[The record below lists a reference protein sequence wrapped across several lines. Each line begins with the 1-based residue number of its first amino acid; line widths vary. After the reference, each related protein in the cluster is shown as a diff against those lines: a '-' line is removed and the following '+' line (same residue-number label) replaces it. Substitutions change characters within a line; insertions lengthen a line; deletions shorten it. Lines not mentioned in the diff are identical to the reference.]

1 LQNYSVDVILDELS
15 TIGFCYYCNMLHEL
29 VVNWTH
35 NYVQDDVLIC
45 LLFEQTFNF
54 NVLRFKLFFKKSNY
68 GYWLLHNLISNP
80 KFCMLVHFPL
90 SQNVEFVVRT
100 FYDYVLTLIT
110 ESYKTCLYDYQTF
123 LIKI

>member
-1 LQNYSVDVILDELS
+1 MGFVADEDKLIVYSPSKANISFGGGNFPTTLVRSTFVIQLLSQDCKNYSVNVILDELS

-54 NVLRFKLFFKKSNY
+54 NVLRFKLFFKK
-68 GYWLLHNLISNP
+68 I
-80 KFCMLVHFPL
+80 
-90 SQNVEFVVRT
+90 
-100 FYDYVLTLIT
+100 
-110 ESYKTCLYDYQTF
+110 
-123 LIKI
+123 